1 MKMKLIKLWETLSVS
16 FWFLPFLIIAFGIGL
31 AFLFVNLD
39 AQYDIRFSGYL
50 GLFTSGETEGA
61 RAVLS
66 AIASSM
72 MTIAGIIFSITI
84 VTLVLASSQ
93 MGPRVLRNFIKSKL
107 NQVVLGSYVASFI
120 YCLLV
125 LRVVSGENHNAFVPT
140 ISLTFAMAQAIANIL
155 LLIFFINHVSSSI
168 QADNVVADLSKELGH
183 KIEIIFPEEIGKED
197 KEFKEDRAVEHIDK
211 ERYPITE
218 VLPSLK
224 SNYLESIG
232 QEKILELST
241 QNDLVLKFD
250 YRPGHYIIKGCSFM
264 VVHSVQP
271 LDKDLKESIYA
282 CFNFAR
288 RRSPA
293 QDAEFVISQ
302 IVEVAVRALSP
313 SLNDPFTVIT
323 CIDKLGAAVC
333 DLTSKEF
340 PSSWRLDDQGNL
352 RIIANAPTF
361 EGMVDAAFN
370 QIRQYGKANADILTR
385 LMDTFAAIVE
395 KASTREQFEVILKHA
410 RMVNRAGEKNLEEP
424 HDLEELK
431 KRYLA
436 VLKKLPDEGSVLT

>member
-1 MKMKLIKLWETLSVS
+1 MKMKLIKFWETLSVS
-16 FWFLPFLIIAFGIGL
+16 FWFLPFIIISIGIGL

-39 AQYDIRFSGYL
+39 AQYNIEFSGFM
-50 GLFTSGETEGA
+50 GLFTSGEAEGA

-125 LRVVSGENHNAFVPT
+125 LRVVTGIEEKAFIPT
-140 ISLTFAMAQAIANIL
+140 ISLSFAMAQAIANIL
-155 LLIFFINHVSSSI
+155 LLIFFINHVSTSI
-168 QADNVVADLSKELGH
+168 QADNVIADLSQELDH
-183 KIEIIFPEEIGKED
+183 KIRILFPEEIGKEI
-197 KEFKEDRAVEHIDK
+197 KEFESNKRLTDIDEGNYPLKEI
-211 ERYPITE
+211 
-218 VLPSLK
+218 LPSRK
-224 SNYLESIG
+224 SNYLESIE
-232 QEKILELST
+232 QEKILEIAISE
-241 QNDLVLKFD
+241 DLILKFD
-250 YRPGHYIIKGCSFM
+250 YRPGHYIIEGCNFIEVFSK
-264 VVHSVQP
+264 HP
-271 LDKDLKESIYA
+271 LKEKTRESIYS

-288 RRSPA
+288 RRSPT

-313 SLNDPFTVIT
+313 ALNDPFTVIT
-323 CIDKLGAAVC
+323 CVDKLGAAVC
-333 DLTSKEF
+333 NLLAKDF
-340 PSSWRLDDQGNL
+340 PSTRRLDDQGNL

-370 QIRQYGKANADILTR
+370 QIRQYGKASADILIR
-385 LMDTFAAIVE
+385 LMETFAAIAE
-395 KASTREQFEVILKHA
+395 KARLEEQKDVVFKHA
-410 RMVNRAGEKNLEEP
+410 EMVDRAGENLEEP
-424 HDLEELK
+424 HDREELQ
-431 KRYLA
+431 KRYRV
-436 VLKKLPDEGSVLT
+436 VLKRLSKDS